1 MSATS
6 GSTRGSADR
15 GPLVGSPR
23 HALRRSVMM
32 HRSLYL
38 PLARWKRAESLR
50 VLDARTEL
58 VLDGLERSANT
69 FAVIAFQLAQND
81 HVRVAH
87 HMHAVAP
94 LIEAAARGVPTLI
107 TVRSPE
113 ATILSAMMRQ
123 PRVTA
128 RQWLKT
134 YAAFYERLIASR
146 DDFVIAT
153 FEEVTS
159 DLGGVIRRV
168 NQRFATDFREFDH
181 TEANVQT
188 VFSLIDERAEG
199 PPWQPSLNRFVSGFT
214 SYDEYLFATRAY
226 RRSPTKGAR
235 ASVEHRVGRPS
246 AAREAAKPVMKR
258 RYHASSLTGLRRRA
272 AQAYRLFVRRPG
284 AIS

>member
-1 MSATS
+1 MSAT
-6 GSTRGSADR
+6 GSRTRAPTDR
-15 GPLVGSPR
+15 APLVGSPR
-23 HALRRSVMM
+23 HALRRSLMM
-32 HRSLYL
+32 HPSLYL
-38 PLARWKRAESLR
+38 PLARWKRAESA
-50 VLDARTEL
+50 LDARTEL

-113 ATILSAMMRQ
+113 ATILSAMIRQ

-134 YAAFYERLIASR
+134 YAAFYERLMASR
-146 DDFVIAT
+146 DGFVIAT

-159 DLGGVIRRV
+159 DLGAVIGRV
-168 NQRFATDFREFDH
+168 NRRFGTDFNEFDH
-181 TEANVQT
+181 TETNVRT
-188 VFSLIDERAEG
+188 VFSLVDERAEG
-199 PPWQPSLNRFVSGFT
+199 PPWQPSLNRFVSGFM
-214 SYDEYLFATRAY
+214 SLDEYLSTTRAY
-226 RRSPTKGAR
+226 REAPRKGTR

-246 AAREAAKPVMKR
+246 AARENTKPLMTQ
-258 RYHASSLTGLRRRA
+258 RYRASSLTGLRSRA
-272 AQAYRLFVRRPG
+272 ERAYRLFVEGPG
-284 AIS
+284 VTL